1 LIFKLKEFIA
11 AKEELEIVQPAC
23 RQAGPKGSLLRAGGR
38 GVWGEFRPPYK
49 FW

>member
-23 RQAGPKGSLLRAGGR
+23 LPDGRQVGR
-38 GVWGEFRPPYK
+38 SEKRK
-49 FW
+49 